1 MAVIKG
7 DETDEEL
14 QLLAEDIFRYFGLGC
29 RNVTRLLIPKDYEL
43 SRLFENFLG
52 FKDVINHHKYAITM
66 IITKQFIS

>member
-43 SRLFENFLG
+43 NRLF
-52 FKDVINHHKYAITM
+52 
-66 IITKQFIS
+66 